1 LYYWLM
7 GAKVGKNC
15 VIDTPSC
22 AMFDLVTIGDDTCI
36 GAQTQLLGYH
46 VEDGMLII
54 GTVEIGSRCFIGT
67 HSALGIN
74 TRMEDD
80 SYLDDQSLLPGG
92 AAPRSGGARRGSP
105 AEPAEVCLPKIDES
119 VAGSRRPILFGLA
132 HYAVGWVVDL
142 LLWLATLPTLA
153 LTLGAWYFLGL
164 GWAV

>member
-15 VIDTPSC
+15 IIDTPSC
-22 AMFDLVTIGDDTCI
+22 AMFDLVSIGDDTCI

-67 HSALGIN
+67 HSAVGIN

-80 SYLDDQSLLPGG
+80 SYLDDQSLLPDG
-92 AAPRSGGARRGSP
+92 AVLRSGEARRGSP
-105 AEPAEVCLPKIDES
+105 AEPAERSPPTGEDGR
-119 VAGSRRPILFGLA
+119 AG
-132 HYAVGWVVDL
+132 
-142 LLWLATLPTLA
+142 
-153 LTLGAWYFLGL
+153 
-164 GWAV
+164 